1 MEITKEQKAKLHR
14 AASIG
19 LDIVD
24 ACTRSGVPL
33 VDMAEAVR
41 DKGIQ
46 QIYAEGRSE
55 GVSLIREQ
63 LTLAAAKGNVSAMRA
78 LKTAELPVGDIFEEV
93 QQHRVSAAEE
103 HATWRKVNAS
113 VNSLF
118 ARQKALIELGEAEDA
133 TSKAKDRATALE
145 ELARKQREFD
155 AAEKTYTEARK

>member
-1 MEITKEQKAKLHR
+1 
-14 AASIG
+14 
-19 LDIVD
+19 
-24 ACTRSGVPL
+24 
-33 VDMAEAVR
+33 MAEAVR

-63 LTLAAAKGNVSAMRA
+63 LTLAAAKRNVSAMRV
-78 LKTAELPVGDIFEEV
+78 LHCGVPVGDIFEEV

-145 ELARKQREFD
+145 ELAKE
-155 AAEKTYTEARK
+155 AARV